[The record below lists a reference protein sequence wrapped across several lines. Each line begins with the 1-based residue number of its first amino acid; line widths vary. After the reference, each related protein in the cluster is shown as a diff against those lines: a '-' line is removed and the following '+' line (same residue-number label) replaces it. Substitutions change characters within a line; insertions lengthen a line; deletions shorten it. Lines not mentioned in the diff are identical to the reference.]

1 MEVTVENTTELAM
14 KLRLSKQASERLSK
28 RAAESGQDVASIA
41 SDLIEQAITQQS
53 LEELLAVS
61 QAEFAS
67 TGMTEGEMMDFG
79 RELLGKV
86 RSAKAP
92 GA

>member
-1 MEVTVENTTELAM
+1 MATTVENTTEVAM
-14 KLRLSKQASERLSK
+14 KLRLSRQASEKLNK
-28 RAAESGQDVASIA
+28 RAAESGRDVASIA
-41 SDLIEQAITQQS
+41 SDLIEQAISQPS
-53 LEELLAVS
+53 LEELLALS

-67 TGMTEGEMMDFG
+67 TGMTENEMMDFG

-86 RSAKAP
+86 RGEKAP

>member
-1 MEVTVENTTELAM
+1 MEATVENTTELAM

-41 SDLIEQAITQQS
+41 SDLIEQAITQPS

>member
-1 MEVTVENTTELAM
+1 M
-14 KLRLSKQASERLSK
+14 KLRLSRQASEKLSK

-41 SDLIEQAITQQS
+41 SDLIEQAISQPS
-53 LEELLAVS
+53 LGELLALS

-67 TGMTEGEMMDFG
+67 TGMTESEMMDFG

-86 RSAKAP
+86 RSEKAP

>member
-1 MEVTVENTTELAM
+1 MATTVENTTELAM
-14 KLRLSKQASERLSK
+14 KLRLSKQASEKLNQ
-28 RAAESGQDVASIA
+28 RAAESGRDVASIA
-41 SDLIEQAITQQS
+41 SDLIEQAITQPS

-67 TGMTEGEMMDFG
+67 SGMTENEMMDFG

-86 RSAKAP
+86 RSGKAP